1 MALSKETDGNGLK
14 EGAEGDFRVGE
25 EDVTQNW
32 MRVDVSGM
40 GVEVEVNERQ
50 SHCV

>member
-1 MALSKETDGNGLK
+1 MAMVK
-14 EGAEGDFRVGE
+14 GAEGDFRDGE
-25 EDVTQNW
+25 EDVTQNC